1 MRSNFKYL
9 AFLLFLFASSQLF
22 ANQGD
27 SIKFKFEGKEVRL
40 KYTLNREISDAPFI
54 LENHTKKAVKIQL
67 EGAYLV
73 RGKHYDPLEKAK
85 ISLYYHNKMRKMDE
99 LTIPP
104 GAKFNFNLVFKPF
117 TIYTGSTYT
126 IMCVL
131 LVDGKKMEAFTPITM
146 FKLEQEDKNKLKKTE
161 QK

>member
-1 MRSNFKYL
+1 MRSNFK
-9 AFLLFLFASSQLF
+9 FLSCIILLLASSQLF

-27 SIKFKFEGKEVRL
+27 SIKFKFEGKEIKL
-40 KYTLNREISDAPFI
+40 KYTLNREVDQAPFI
-54 LENHTKKAVKIQL
+54 LENHTKKPVKIQL

-104 GAKFNFNLVFKPF
+104 GGKFNFNLVFKPF

-126 IMCVL
+126 VMCVL
-131 LVDGKKMEAFTPITM
+131 LVNGKKMEAYTPITM
-146 FKLEQEDKNKLKKTE
+146 FKLEQEDKNKLKKPE
-161 QK
+161 PK